1 MLLEVIFCAVC
12 LALPV
17 QDFVTNQPALI
28 PLAGPANRQGRI
40 AADVIMG
47 KEPSRFRGTQVPK
60 CSVVMRP
67 CMGNQHSRANQHGC
81 LPCCQGAA
89 GMA

>member
-1 MLLEVIFCAVC
+1 MHATRNNLCLVLLTR
-12 LALPV
+12 L

-47 KEPSRFRGTQVPK
+47 KEPSRFRGTQVCV
-60 CSVVMRP
+60 CSVITVI
-67 CMGNQHSRANQHGC
+67 SRWVPSLLLAC
-81 LPCCQGAA
+81 
-89 GMA
+89 